1 MRLLIDECLHESL
14 MEVAHNA
21 GLDATHVNH
30 LGLSGRPDWELAQRI
45 AGEELTFVTN
55 NRLDFIRLFSKMDIH
70 AGLIVL
76 VQSVVPRL
84 QRAMLTAAIQ
94 YLGGREMVN
103 SVIEV
108 TLDHDAVRCVEY
120 PLPADD

>member
-76 VQSVVPRL
+76 VQKRRPPPAARHAHGGYPVSGR
-84 QRAMLTAAIQ
+84 QRNGQL
-94 YLGGREMVN
+94 
-103 SVIEV
+103 S
-108 TLDHDAVRCVEY
+108 D
-120 PLPADD
+120 